1 MSEKWTVIT
10 KGGDYGELGRRFGV
24 SPVVARL
31 MRNRGIE
38 TPEEARIFLGE
49 PERGLNDGSLLADC
63 DILTDI
69 LCSKISAG
77 KHIRIIGDYDVD
89 GVCSTCILQTVLNAL
104 GAKADHVIPDRIR
117 DGYGLNMRLI
127 EEAKADGVDTII
139 TVDNGINAFDEIGR
153 AKSLGMSVLV
163 TDHHAVN
170 FETLEGKR
178 TEHLPEADAVVNPH
192 RNGCK
197 YPYKN
202 LCGAAVAYRV
212 SQVLMKKMGVSE
224 DESWSLPEMAALA
237 TVCDVMPL
245 TGENRSIVR
254 IGLEKMSHTSNPGL
268 RALIDLNSLDGKKIN
283 TTHAG
288 FIIGPTINAAGRLK
302 KAELALEL
310 LMSTNSAEAMK
321 RAEELKKLND
331 SRKGMTNS
339 AFSEACKLIEN
350 EDYVN
355 DRILVVYLKDC
366 HESLAGIVA
375 GKLREKYLRPS
386 LVLTDAVT
394 DEGKPCLKGSGR
406 SVEAYNM
413 FEGIDSLKDILLHYG
428 GHSQAAGFSLGKEHL
443 REFRERLNSECLLKE
458 EDLVSKVRIDMVLE
472 FRHLS
477 TKLVEELEL
486 MEPVGTENDPP
497 LFAARNVRLSEG
509 RVLGENRNVYT
520 AMADDTTGR
529 IKLKYF
535 GDAEE
540 FQNYVNQKNGILNIC
555 YTPEIN
561 VFRGEESLEIRV
573 RHYL

>member
-38 TPEEARIFLGE
+38 TESQALMYLGE
-49 PERGLNDGSLLADC
+49 PEMGLNDGSLLKDC

-69 LCSKISAG
+69 LCEKIESG

-89 GVCSTCILQTVLNAL
+89 GVCSTYILQTVLTAL
-104 GAKADHVIPDRIR
+104 GARADHIIPDRIR

-127 EEAKADGVDTII
+127 EQAKADGVDTII
-139 TVDNGINAFDEIGR
+139 TVDNGINAFEEIGR
-153 AKSLGMSVLV
+153 AKSLGMTVLV

-170 FETLEGKR
+170 FETLDGKR
-178 TEHLPEADAVVNPH
+178 VERLPEADAVVNPH
-192 RNGCK
+192 RSGCA
-197 YPYKN
+197 YPYKE

-212 SQVLMKKMGVSE
+212 AQVLLKKRGAGE
-224 DESWSLPEMAALA
+224 EEGWSLCEMAALA

-254 IGLEKMSHTSNPGL
+254 LGLDKLGHTANPGL
-268 RALIDLNSLDGKKIN
+268 RALMELNCLEGKKLT

-288 FIIGPTINAAGRLK
+288 FILGPTINAAGRLK
-302 KAELALEL
+302 QAELALQL
-310 LMSTNSAEAMK
+310 LMSTNKADAMK
-321 RAEELKKLND
+321 RAQELKDLND

-339 AFSEACKLIEN
+339 AFEAACKFLEYEN
-350 EDYVN
+350 YVN

-375 GKLREKYLRPS
+375 GKLREKYSRPS

-413 FEGIDSLKDILLHYG
+413 FEGIDALKDILLHYG
-428 GHSQAAGFSLGKEHL
+428 GHSQAAGFSLERGKL
-443 REFRERLNSECLLKE
+443 DEFRERLNSQCTLTD
-458 EDLVSKVRIDMVLE
+458 EDLMLKVKIDMVLA
-472 FRHLS
+472 FKYLNTS
-477 TKLVEELEL
+477 LADELEL
-486 MEPVGTENDPP
+486 LKPAGTGNEAP
-497 LFAARNVRLSEG
+497 LFAVKEVDLSG
-509 RVLGENRNVYT
+509 GKVLGENKNVYT
-520 AMADDTTGR
+520 AYASDGTAR
-529 IKLKYF
+529 VRLKYF
-535 GDAEE
+535 GDAEGFE
-540 FQNYVNQKNGILNIC
+540 NYVNQKKGKLDIC

-561 VFRGEESLEIRV
+561 EFRGERSLEIRV
-573 RHYL
+573 RHYA